1 MNKKL
6 FQYISFSI
14 AFLLL
19 SIVPFHT
26 FSQNYIAIEGVLGI
40 INGTPKDGKI
50 KLYENGQLVETY
62 TSGRSGKI
70 QVDLDLNKDYILEFS
85 KEGYVT
91 KKININTEMPDEY
104 LDKRFA
110 PIRFAVD
117 LFQQYDEVNTVVFTQ
132 PVGVIKFNEQIG
144 DFDYDVDYSREI
156 RSKIDKAEK
165 ELQEAHKQHLKNLED
180 QKKANEE
187 AERQRII
194 QEQKAAAEARRKAEE
209 EAKRKAAEEKA
220 RKIQLEK
227 ERAEQQRKEEAA
239 RKEAEKI
246 RQQQIADSL
255 KQVAEEKARKEAEEE
270 ARRKAAELARQKAEA
285 DSLKRVEEE
294 KARLE
299 AERKAQ
305 QLSKEK
311 EEAEQ
316 RRKEEEARKEA
327 ERIRQQQLADSLK
340 LLAEKRQKA
349 EEAAK
354 AQAKIEEQKKI
365 QQDIEKRKAKAIAA
379 KLKQKKQSQN
389 VADKLS
395 ELKKE
400 YPLGKTVEEF
410 EKYGMKIT
418 RTIIVEEKIIKI
430 YLKVKHP
437 WGETFYFKNSQ
448 CISKHLYDVE
458 IGKL

>member
-6 FQYISFSI
+6 FQNISFSI

-62 TSGRSGKI
+62 ISDRSGKI

-91 KKININTEMPDEY
+91 KKININTEMPAEY

-132 PVGVIKFNEQIG
+132 PVGVIKFYEQIG
-144 DFDYDVDYSREI
+144 DFDYDVDYSREV
-156 RSKIDKAEK
+156 RSKIDKAED
-165 ELQEAHKQHLKNLED
+165 ELQKAHKQHLKDLED

-194 QEQKAAAEARRKAEE
+194 QEQKAEAEARRKAEE
-209 EAKRKAAEEKA
+209 EAKRKAAEERA
-220 RKIQLEK
+220 RQIQLEK
-227 ERAEQQRKEEAA
+227 ERAEQQRKEEEAK
-239 RKEAEKI
+239 KEAERI

-255 KQVAEEKARKEAEEE
+255 KQVAEEKARNEAEEE

-305 QLSKEK
+305 QLAKEK
-311 EEAEQ
+311 AEAEQ
-316 RRKEEEARKEA
+316 RRKEEEAKKEA
-327 ERIRQQQLADSLK
+327 ERIRQQQIADSLK
-340 LLAEKRQKA
+340 QVA
-349 EEAAK
+349 EEK
-354 AQAKIEEQKKI
+354 ARNEAEE
-365 QQDIEKRKAKAIAA
+365 EARRK
-379 KLKQKKQSQN
+379 
-389 VADKLS
+389 
-395 ELKKE
+395 
-400 YPLGKTVEEF
+400 
-410 EKYGMKIT
+410 
-418 RTIIVEEKIIKI
+418 
-430 YLKVKHP
+430 
-437 WGETFYFKNSQ
+437 
-448 CISKHLYDVE
+448 
-458 IGKL
+458 